1 MAAQYLYLTTTG
13 WKSGNPH
20 EIEIWYVEH
29 GGCYY
34 LVSEMLER
42 SHWVQNIRH
51 NPAVQVR
58 VGEHHFAGSGR
69 VLDPDTEPEL
79 CEAVCSLMD
88 VKYEWSEGLIVEL
101 CPQG

>member
-13 WKSGNPH
+13 WKSSNPH

-58 VGEHHFAGSGR
+58 VGERHFAGTGR
-69 VLDPDTEPEL
+69 ILNPDAEPEL
-79 CEAVCSLMD
+79 CESVCALMD
-88 VKYEWSEGLIVEL
+88 TKYNWSEGLIVEL
-101 CPQG
+101 CPQD